1 MTIMMLYD
9 HDKVFVVLFVI
20 IRQCP
25 GRSVMEQNSW
35 EMYTSAK
42 AYLESILARVSLL
55 HVIFNWKKVSV
66 PKYLK
71 NV

>member
-1 MTIMMLYD
+1 
-9 HDKVFVVLFVI
+9 
-20 IRQCP
+20 
-25 GRSVMEQNSW
+25 MEQNSW

-66 PKYLK
+66 PKYLEK
-71 NV
+71 CLSIQRCTYTQFIHIKK